1 MMMMESSNP
10 EAAPVPVL
18 YTTEVAEMFDKAK
31 AYLDVKRN
39 KDDEIFHLTKDITY
53 ESKRIIFVLHRF
65 FIYDD
70 ACRDAKRKLNMLL
83 DSDRYFLGLAKAL
96 EGEDMSLHYRR
107 YTHCVQECIEAMMF
121 LHFIEHRKIP
131 TYEDVKS
138 FLVWVIKDEK
148 CNTDPSATEKDAN
161 DDDGS
166 DKPQEISTT
175 TTSSRTLTV
184 PLSLTD
190 YMLGICDFTGEL
202 MKAAIPTLTKP
213 KWHSF
218 LYQVFALVREIYAQ
232 FAGICAEN
240 RLFRNK
246 MSVMRASVIK
256 IEATVYR
263 LKMKILVYGRIPDST
278 DLQCIEYEEGD
289 YGRGRVNR
297 GGNMKTGNDDE
308 RDRGDS
314 GVE

>member
-1 MMMMESSNP
+1 
-10 EAAPVPVL
+10 
-18 YTTEVAEMFDKAK
+18 
-31 AYLDVKRN
+31 
-39 KDDEIFHLTKDITY
+39 
-53 ESKRIIFVLHRF
+53 
-65 FIYDD
+65 
-70 ACRDAKRKLNMLL
+70 
-83 DSDRYFLGLAKAL
+83 
-96 EGEDMSLHYRR
+96 
-107 YTHCVQECIEAMMF
+107 MF

-218 LYQVFALVREIYAQ
+218 LYQVFALVREIYARK
-232 FAGICAEN
+232 F
-240 RLFRNK
+240 
-246 MSVMRASVIK
+246 
-256 IEATVYR
+256 T
-263 LKMKILVYGRIPDST
+263 
-278 DLQCIEYEEGD
+278 
-289 YGRGRVNR
+289 
-297 GGNMKTGNDDE
+297 
-308 RDRGDS
+308 
-314 GVE
+314 